1 MECLVLVASV
11 RKGLFETDN
20 QRSKFVIS
28 IMKGIR
34 DVILTSQGMNNVDN
48 YNEFCRL
55 LFRFR
60 SSAPLNEMAEK
71 PDYGEWI
78 ELIADFTLKAVQS
91 WKVSRKKSTLWTRQ
105 LSAFW
110 IIVGSK
116 YSNLLIGILVSY
128 YTKHDLLSKVGRSH
142 CRKDGKHQRR
152 GKLQQRG

>member
-20 QRSKFVIS
+20 QRSKFVVS

-34 DVILTSQGMNNVDN
+34 DVIFTSQGMNNVDN

-91 WKVSRKKSTLWTRQ
+91 WKVIRRDRSCDWIKSSSWSHHPLV
-105 LSAFW
+105 
-110 IIVGSK
+110 IVGSQH
-116 YSNLLIGILVSY
+116 SSLPIGILVSY
-128 YTKHDLLSKVGRSH
+128 YTKHDILSKVGRNH
-142 CRKDGKHQRR
+142 C
-152 GKLQQRG
+152 

>member
-91 WKVSRKKSTLWTRQ
+91 WKVSRKNQ
-105 LSAFW
+105 LYEQ
-110 IIVGSK
+110 G
-116 YSNLLIGILVSY
+116 N
-128 YTKHDLLSKVGRSH
+128 
-142 CRKDGKHQRR
+142 
-152 GKLQQRG
+152 